1 MTSNKIMKE
10 IVTELMKKTGKNSI
24 AEVVES
30 SKFVIF
36 IDTIIGDTISGN
48 INLVSTIG
56 INLAITKF

>member
-1 MTSNKIMKE
+1 MKE

-30 SKFVIF
+30 SKFIPF
-36 IDTIIGDTISGN
+36 IGTIIGDNISGN

-56 INLAITKF
+56 ISLAVTTF